1 MKHLT
6 DSWKHDMDRVREEM
20 KKREEKVSAEGE
32 RLGKMYKELV
42 EELKK
47 EQEGKQEVKRLW
59 DEDKKKDKEVRK
71 YWMEEVERIKAGL
84 EKEVRTSNEANQTAR
99 LVSLIGFSLLKM
111 DYLVFI
117 CLETWRTS

>member
-71 YWMEEVERIKAGL
+71 YWMEEVERIKTGL

-111 DYLVFI
+111 DYLFFI

>member
-6 DSWKHDMDRVREEM
+6 DTWKHDMDRVREEM
-20 KKREEKVSAEGE
+20 KKREEKVTAEGE

-71 YWMEEVERIKAGL
+71 YWMEEIGRIKAGL
-84 EKEVRTSNEANQTAR
+84 EKEVRTSSEANQTAR
-99 LVSLIGFSLLKM
+99 LV
-111 DYLVFI
+111 VFFP
-117 CLETWRTS
+117 S